1 MRDVFLKMLM
11 CTRGITGDKA
21 LVIQKYWK
29 TPKEFIEAFEHCSTE
44 KQRNSL
50 VIERMS
56 GLVGRKKMG
65 KALSTKVAEVW
76 GET

>member
-1 MRDVFLKMLM
+1 MLM

-29 TPKEFIEAFEHCSTE
+29 TPREFIEAFEHCSTE
-44 KQRNSL
+44 KQRKGL
-50 VIERMS
+50 LIERMS